1 MTQLVPAGTRTLQR
15 KTALLRCT
23 QPKDNAVKDERPTPK
38 IENQEKTRLALQ
50 NWFKAHYAGTDSA
63 NIPALNIPASTGM
76 SNVTLLFDV
85 ELIQQGRKTVFPVVG
100 RIQPQV
106 ERPLFPEYDLQA
118 QYRTMEILGAKTTVP
133 APPLLGYEA
142 DASILGVP
150 FYFMERLEGLIPSDM
165 PPYHMDGWM
174 VQATPEQ
181 RAHVWNLGID
191 AMAALHNTDSNALGF
206 DYLKRSADGKT
217 GLDQQLAYWNRYMQW
232 ATDGIELKI
241 HQRAYNWLIANKPQN
256 EVEKLCWGDSRLGNV
271 MYTPDMENVAAVLD
285 WEMATFGNPLQD
297 LAWWNVID
305 RGFSEAIGVQRL
317 LGVPGYEETLERWHK
332 ATGLSKDNYYYY
344 EVFAGWRFALIL
356 SRVMYSTN
364 QHDQLQEHF
373 FAKLLE
379 QILDSGN
386 K

>member
-1 MTQLVPAGTRTLQR
+1 
-15 KTALLRCT
+15 
-23 QPKDNAVKDERPTPK
+23 VKDERPTPK
-38 IENQEKTRLALQ
+38 IENQEQTRLALQ
-50 NWFKAHYAGTDSA
+50 DWFKTHNAGTDSA
-63 NIPALNIPASTGM
+63 NIPALHIPASTGM

-85 ELIQQGRKTVFPVVG
+85 ELIQQGKKTTFPVVG

-118 QYRTMEILGAKTTVP
+118 QYRTMEILGAKTSVP

-191 AMAALHNTDSNALGF
+191 AMAALHNTDSNTLDF
-206 DYLKRSADGKT
+206 DYLKRPADGKT

-232 ATDGIELKI
+232 AADGIELKI
-241 HQRAYNWLIANKPQN
+241 HQRAYDWLIANKPQN
-256 EVEKLCWGDSRLGNV
+256 EIEKLCWGDSRLGNV
-271 MYTPDMENVAAVLD
+271 MYTPDMKKVAAVLD

-317 LGVPGYEETLERWHK
+317 PGVPGHDETLERWHK

-344 EVFAGWRFALIL
+344 EVFAGLRFALIL

-379 QILDSGN
+379 QILDQEH
-386 K
+386 